1 MQIFNFVIVFCWIC
15 TIKTVGSGTITDT
28 YGNVAYGNGTIS
40 WADPPS
46 GMSYKTVNGY
56 DPGTLSMLYDV
67 VRGFVNTVQSQPFP
81 FNIINDVLNG
91 DFDISTR
98 YMELIDVVTGF
109 AVCFVIGLLF
119 VIFFPLCGCCFCC
132 CRCCGN
138 CGGDLKYEEDPNEDC
153 KRMGFA
159 QALFIM
165 SLLLATSAACVYI
178 TNDNFTVAI
187 KYADTSIA
195 DNLDDVNTY
204 INNTIMQ
211 FQYVAVGMYT
221 IVSDSITADITGI
234 GKVMSDAV
242 QANLNITPVITA
254 VTDLDT
260 SLQAIKTALDQSVT
274 DITALQS
281 AANTLTTDLN
291 ALSSD
296 IGTTKSSCS
305 SDCTPTTACDGFD
318 ETALVVSADFS
329 TLPDLTSVQSSIDGV
344 VAQNLTGIAQTAQ
357 SQLDNMETTIDS
369 STSSAR
375 SSIQSS
381 LDSFKSTLNTMVDD
395 FVTQVN
401 GAIDTYSLK
410 TEIGK
415 FFQSAIDYDVYR
427 QYFGYGLMGLFSFIP
442 LLMIGGIMCGCCCG
456 DAEAKPSERPCCSSC
471 GGCLMMLAVAIMFLI
486 GALLMLLTTVTFM
499 IGGNLEK
506 ICQSFI
512 DLTVFSDFI
521 DQGAIPSFHLGTMIL
536 GDPTVNISVYS
547 LILGCRMNKAPFTIL
562 SLDKII
568 PIDNY
573 LNYSTYLTSIDSD
586 INGISSSVDISS
598 FQVLTPDMESSL
610 NDFSNS
616 GIDGID
622 FAAINTSLAQHL
634 VTFDINT
641 LISSMTSIKNQCT
654 GTSDSRWATHISDA
668 ETIRDVTIPA
678 VTTAQSN
685 LQTSISSLESAIS
698 GIMAKINN
706 TLSTARAADN
716 EIQNNMASVILQ
728 AAIDFKN
735 QILAYIDSYIVEV
748 RDLIFNELAACLP
761 IWNLYDSFTTTF
773 CSYTLDALNTFWF
786 AIGWGLFFF
795 TPVIIVGVKL
805 SKYYRKLSEDE
816 DDDGDDDEDDGYNGY
831 HNGSRQHRLRS
842 PRRFN
847 KVSPQYY

>member
-1 MQIFNFVIVFCWIC
+1 MAALQNQIEMLKEEVQQLSHEVGVPRGKVSDSIEEIRSYIKENEEDDPFLQPNKDNPFSEKGACIILLGKMFFIVYSFYVF
-15 TIKTVGSGTITDT
+15 T
-28 YGNVAYGNGTIS
+28 
-40 WADPPS
+40 
-46 GMSYKTVNGY
+46 
-56 DPGTLSMLYDV
+56 
-67 VRGFVNTVQSQPFP
+67 Q
-81 FNIINDVLNG
+81 
-91 DFDISTR
+91 
-98 YMELIDVVTGF
+98 
-109 AVCFVIGLLF
+109 
-119 VIFFPLCGCCFCC
+119 
-132 CRCCGN
+132 
-138 CGGDLKYEEDPNEDC
+138 EEDPNEDC

-221 IVSDSITADITGI
+221 IVSDSITADIT
-234 GKVMSDAV
+234 A
-242 QANLNITPVITA
+242 
-254 VTDLDT
+254 
-260 SLQAIKTALDQSVT
+260 LQAIKTALDQSVT

-622 FAAINTSLAQHL
+622 FAAINTS
-634 VTFDINT
+634 
-641 LISSMTSIKNQCT
+641 
-654 GTSDSRWATHISDA
+654 SRWATHISDA

-816 DDDGDDDEDDGYNGY
+816 DEDGDDDEDDGYNGY

>member
-1 MQIFNFVIVFCWIC
+1 MAALQNQIEILKEEVQQLSHEVGVPRGKVSDSIEEIRSY
-15 TIKTVGSGTITDT
+15 IKENEEDDPFLQPNKDNPFSEKGAFGSGTITDT

-98 YMELIDVVTGF
+98 YME
-109 AVCFVIGLLF
+109 
-119 VIFFPLCGCCFCC
+119 
-132 CRCCGN
+132 
-138 CGGDLKYEEDPNEDC
+138 EEDPNEDC

-512 DLTVFSDFI
+512 DLTVFSD
-521 DQGAIPSFHLGTMIL
+521 
-536 GDPTVNISVYS
+536 
-547 LILGCRMNKAPFTIL
+547 
-562 SLDKII
+562 
-568 PIDNY
+568 
-573 LNYSTYLTSIDSD
+573 YLTSIDSD

-622 FAAINTSLAQHL
+622 FAAINTSLAQNL

-816 DDDGDDDEDDGYNGY
+816 DDDG
-831 HNGSRQHRLRS
+831 
-842 PRRFN
+842 
-847 KVSPQYY
+847 

>member
-1 MQIFNFVIVFCWIC
+1 MAGLQNQIEILKEEVQQLSHEVGVPRGKVSESIEVIRSY
-15 TIKTVGSGTITDT
+15 IKENEEDDPFLQPNKDNPLAEKGACIILTVGSGTITDT
-28 YGNVAYGNGTIS
+28 YGNVAYGNGTVS

-81 FNIINDVLNG
+81 FSIINDVLNG

-98 YMELIDVVTGF
+98 YME
-109 AVCFVIGLLF
+109 
-119 VIFFPLCGCCFCC
+119 
-132 CRCCGN
+132 
-138 CGGDLKYEEDPNEDC
+138 EEDPNEDC

-211 FQYVAVGMYT
+211 FQYVAVGMYN
-221 IVSDSITADITGI
+221 IVSDSITADINGI

-281 AANTLTTDLN
+281 AANTLTSDLN
-291 ALSSD
+291 TLSSD

-318 ETALVVSADFS
+318 ETALAVSADFS

-344 VAQNLTGIAQTAQ
+344 VAQNLTGIAQSAK

-456 DAEAKPSERPCCSSC
+456 DTEAKPSERPCCSSC

-521 DQGAIPSFHLGTMIL
+521 DQNAIPSFHLGQMIL
-536 GDPTVNISVYS
+536 GDPSVNISVYS

-562 SLDKII
+562 SLDQII

-573 LNYSTYLTSIDSD
+573 LNYSTYLTSIDSE

-598 FQVLTPDMESSL
+598 FEVLTPSMESSL

-622 FAAINTSLAQHL
+622 FAAINTS
-634 VTFDINT
+634 
-641 LISSMTSIKNQCT
+641 
-654 GTSDSRWATHISDA
+654 SRWATHISDA

-698 GIMAKINN
+698 GIIAKINN
-706 TLSTARAADN
+706 TIDTARAADN

-728 AAIDFKN
+728 
-735 QILAYIDSYIVEV
+735 
-748 RDLIFNELAACLP
+748 IFNELAACLP

-773 CSYTLDALNTFWF
+773 CSYTLDALNSFWF

-805 SKYYRKLSEDE
+805 SKYYRRLSEDE
-816 DDDGDDDEDDGYNGY
+816 DDDG
-831 HNGSRQHRLRS
+831 
-842 PRRFN
+842 
-847 KVSPQYY
+847 